1 MSGYVIFVIHN
12 LLSLAM
18 LWYAANCCLAPRFCR
33 KTTLL
38 LEAGSLALCALIA
51 RLAELYPAV
60 DFVRPF
66 AILAVFISSAVL
78 LFRNGFFRKLFV
90 MLCIFFTAI
99 ATEVITYFLFPSFSV
114 NVRFREFSVLNLWWH
129 FTYLGCEAILLF
141 LVYLLFHKNASDDVD
156 RLPARQYW
164 FFLFFPISQFI
175 LLTCSVFSIA
185 ENISVRTSLFVLIF
199 SLICFAADFI
209 WFREIRQMSDNARLK
224 AENDLL
230 GKQIEAQHEY
240 YKELS
245 ANFAD
250 MAALRHDIANHMF
263 TIRALLQDGKSDEA
277 MQHAARLEQS
287 RAAQSILSSCK
298 NSVVQSFLQH
308 KLDELRK
315 QEIVSDFDVTLAP
328 VTGISDTDLIVA
340 LGNMLDN
347 AAEACASVPE
357 RSIRLTV
364 KQADGCVQIE
374 TENTCAAQAA
384 PKKRRI
390 AYLERGIGTSI
401 LRSLAEQYRG
411 SYTSARTDGVNHA
424 ALVLRENRIC

>member
-1 MSGYVIFVIHN
+1 
-12 LLSLAM
+12 
-18 LWYAANCCLAPRFCR
+18 
-33 KTTLL
+33 
-38 LEAGSLALCALIA
+38 
-51 RLAELYPAV
+51 
-60 DFVRPF
+60 
-66 AILAVFISSAVL
+66 
-78 LFRNGFFRKLFV
+78 
-90 MLCIFFTAI
+90 
-99 ATEVITYFLFPSFSV
+99 
-114 NVRFREFSVLNLWWH
+114 
-129 FTYLGCEAILLF
+129 
-141 LVYLLFHKNASDDVD
+141 
-156 RLPARQYW
+156 
-164 FFLFFPISQFI
+164 
-175 LLTCSVFSIA
+175 
-185 ENISVRTSLFVLIF
+185 
-199 SLICFAADFI
+199 
-209 WFREIRQMSDNARLK
+209 MSDNARLK

-240 YKELS
+240 YKALS
-245 ANFAD
+245 ASFAD

-364 KQADGCVQIE
+364 KQADGYVQIE

-401 LRSLAEQYRG
+401 LRSLAEQYHG